1 MKTKIITAAAV
12 LFLFAFTYSTEACT
26 NLIVTKG
33 ASKDGSVMVT
43 YSADSYNLYGELYHF
58 KAAVYPNGS
67 NLEIYEWDSGK
78 LLGTIPQ
85 AEVTYNVVG
94 NMNEH
99 QVVIGETTFGGRE
112 GLENEKG
119 IMDYGSLIY
128 VALQRAKTAREAIN
142 IMTSLVEEYGYYSS
156 GESFSIADKNEAWI
170 MEMIGKGKDNKG
182 AVWVARKIPDGYI
195 SGHANMA
202 RITTFPLNDTE
213 NCLYSKDV
221 ISFARGM
228 GYFSGKDEEFDF
240 AAAYNPM
247 DFGGIRFCDGR
258 VWSMFRRVNKDM
270 DKYIDYING
279 KSLERM
285 PLWVKPGKKLSVR
298 DVMLLMRDHFEGTEL
313 DMTKGIAAAPFESPY
328 RNSPLTFEVD
338 SVRYFH
344 ERPISTYQT
353 AWSYVSQSRSNL
365 PDEVGGVLWFGFDDT
380 YMTIYTPLY
389 SSITDIPYNYKEGL
403 ASLGKFNW
411 DSAFW
416 TFNAVSNFA
425 YPRYSLIINDIKMK
439 QDELEGGY
447 LAEQETV
454 DNTALSLLKKSKG
467 EAVKYLT
474 GYSINAGNNT
484 YNSWKEFFGFLNMK
498 YMDGV
503 VKNEFAKPKRVGY
516 PEEFLKKIVEE
527 NGGQIKMRKV
537 QPEIDM
543 EFSDKIKLGNDCLN
557 NKDYTGAKKHFEE
570 ALNIKP
576 EDNELKAKLDKINEA
591 LNSIDEFHN
600 NNFKN

>member
-1 MKTKIITAAAV
+1 MKTKIITAV
-12 LFLFAFTYSTEACT
+12 ISFLFVFNFSIDACT

-43 YSADSYNLYGELYHF
+43 YSADSFNLYGELYHF

-78 LLGTIPQ
+78 FLGTIPQ
-85 AEVTYNVVG
+85 AEVTYNVIG

-112 GLENEKG
+112 ELENEKG

-142 IMTSLVEEYGYYSS
+142 VMTSLAEEYGYYSS

-170 MEMIGKGKDNKG
+170 MELIGKGKEKKG
-182 AVWVARKIPDGYI
+182 AVWGARKIPDGYI

-202 RITTFPLNDTE
+202 RITTFPLNDPE
-213 NCLYSKDV
+213 NCLYAKDV
-221 ISFARGM
+221 ISFAREM
-228 GYFSGKDEEFDF
+228 GYFSGNDEEFDF

-258 VWSMFRRVNKDM
+258 VWSMFRRTNKEM
-270 DKYIDYING
+270 DKYVDYING

-285 PLWVKPGKKLSVR
+285 PLWIKPDNKLSVS
-298 DVMLLMRDHFEGTEL
+298 DVMKLMRDHFEGTEL
-313 DMTKGIAAAPFESPY
+313 DMTKGIAAAPLESPY
-328 RNSPLTFEVD
+328 RNPPLTFEVNGEH
-338 SVRYFH
+338 YFH

-353 AWSYVSQSRSNL
+353 AWSYVSQSRSNF

-380 YMTIYTPLY
+380 YMTVYTPLY
-389 SSITDIPYNYKEGL
+389 TSMTEVPNNYKTGL

-411 DSAFW
+411 ESAFW
-416 TFNAVSNFA
+416 TFNAVSNFV
-425 YPRYSLIINDIKMK
+425 YPRYSLVINDIKMK
-439 QDELEGGY
+439 QNELEGAY
-447 LAEQETV
+447 LSQQEMV

-474 GYSINAGNNT
+474 EYSVNAGNNT
-484 YNSWKEFFGFLNMK
+484 YNTWKEFFGYLNMK

-503 VKNEFAKPKRVGY
+503 VKNEFAKPKRIGY
-516 PEEFLKKIVEE
+516 PKELLKMIVEE
-527 NGGQIKMRKV
+527 KGDQIKMRKV

-543 EFSDKIKLGNDCLN
+543 EFSNKIKTGNECLN
-557 NKDYTGAKKHFEE
+557 NKDYSGAKKHFEE
-570 ALNIKP
+570 ALVIKP
-576 EDNELKAKLDKINEA
+576 EDTELKAKLDKINEV

>member
-1 MKTKIITAAAV
+1 MKTKIILTAI
-12 LFLFAFTYSTEACT
+12 LFLFLFTYSTEACT

-78 LLGTIPQ
+78 FLGTIPQ

-99 QVVIGETTFGGRE
+99 QVVIGETTFEGRE
-112 GLENEKG
+112 ELVNENG

-128 VALQRAKTAREAIN
+128 VALQRAKSAREAIN
-142 IMTSLVEEYGYYSS
+142 IMTTLVEEYGYYSS

-170 MEMIGKGKDNKG
+170 MEMIGKGKDKKG

-202 RITTFPLNDTE
+202 RITTFPLNDSE

-221 ISFARGM
+221 ISFAREM

-258 VWSMFRRVNKDM
+258 VWSMFRRTNKDM
-270 DKYIDYING
+270 DKYADYING
-279 KSLERM
+279 KSLDRM
-285 PLWVKPGKKLSVR
+285 PLWIKPDNKLSVR
-298 DVMLLMRDHFEGTEL
+298 DVMSLMRDHFEGTEL
-313 DMTKGIAAAPFESPY
+313 DMTKGFAASPLQSPY
-328 RNSPLTFEVD
+328 RNPPLTFKVNGEQ
-338 SVRYFH
+338 YFH

-380 YMTIYTPLY
+380 YMTVYTPLY
-389 SSITDIPYNYKEGL
+389 SSMTEIPYNYKTGL

-411 DSAFW
+411 ESAFW
-416 TFNAVSNFA
+416 VFNAVSNFV
-425 YPRYSLIINDIKMK
+425 YPRYSIIINDIKMK
-439 QDELEGGY
+439 QDELEGAY
-447 LAEQETV
+447 LSQQETV
-454 DNTALSLLKKSKG
+454 DKTALSLLQKSKG
-467 EAVKYLT
+467 EAIKYLT
-474 GYSINAGNNT
+474 EYSVNAGNNT
-484 YNSWKEFFGFLNMK
+484 YNTWKEFFGYLNMK

-516 PEEFLKKIVEE
+516 PQSFLDKIVEE
-527 NGGQIKMRKV
+527 KGDQIKMRKV
-537 QPEIDM
+537 QPEIEM
-543 EFSDKIKLGNDCLN
+543 EFSNKIKSGNECLD
-557 NKDYTGAKKHFEE
+557 NKDYSGAKKHFEE

-576 EDNELKAKLDKINEA
+576 ENSELKAKLEKVNEV
-591 LNSIDEFHN
+591 LNSIDELHK